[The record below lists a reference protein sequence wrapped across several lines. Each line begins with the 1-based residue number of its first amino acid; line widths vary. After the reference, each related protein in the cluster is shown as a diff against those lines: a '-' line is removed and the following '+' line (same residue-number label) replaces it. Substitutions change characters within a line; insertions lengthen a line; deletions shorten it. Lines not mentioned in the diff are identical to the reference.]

1 MNQTGSTPGVT
12 NKPAPRSEQQ
22 LSAFDTLLQR
32 VRGIRNEVV
41 DMETRLFG
49 GKMPEDAKSPA
60 IPQEIFSDTF
70 IGNQDRLLSEMRGE
84 LNTIEAAVARLR
96 EYA

>member
-49 GKMPEDAKSPA
+49 GKPSEDAKSPA
-60 IPQEIFSDTF
+60 IPKEIFSDTVV
-70 IGNQDRLLSEMRGE
+70 GNQDRLLSEIRGE
-84 LNTIEAAVARLR
+84 LNAIEAGVAHLR